1 MHEEMQKYIMP
12 TGQSLCLYNVAIAPE
27 LLIR

>member
-1 MHEEMQKYIMP
+1 MHDEMQKYIMP
-12 TGQSLCLYNVAIAPE
+12 TGESLCHYNVAIAPE